1 MTPSFVTSHALS
13 SNHRSAKKRNTTFS
27 TNLFGCPTS
36 LKRLGMEGLEKK
48 GDAYPAFE
56 IDFNG
61 SNHAQLDALEQP
73 LNA

>member
-1 MTPSFVTSHALS
+1 MPYPPTTAAP
-13 SNHRSAKKRNTTFS
+13 KKEIQPFPPTFS
-27 TNLFGCPTS
+27 GAPTS
-36 LKRLGMEGLEKK
+36 LKWLGMGGLEKK

>member
-1 MTPSFVTSHALS
+1 MPYPPTTAAP
-13 SNHRSAKKRNTTFS
+13 KKEIQPFPPTFS
-27 TNLFGCPTS
+27 GAPTS

-61 SNHAQLDALEQP
+61 SNHTQLDALEQT